1 MTKERLS
8 PCAGAPDAPLLDEED
23 AASRVGQ
30 RVAVR
35 GRLEHGAMG
44 VSTMMA
50 CVPPNCCNHVH
61 STMQVDRWL
70 PLHDLSRPDRFACD
84 GDESM
89 VCCYLENAREGIAV
103 GKLVAQPLVGG
114 RVPGYVLEVE
124 SLCRVR

>member
-1 MTKERLS
+1 
-8 PCAGAPDAPLLDEED
+8 
-23 AASRVGQ
+23 
-30 RVAVR
+30 
-35 GRLEHGAMG
+35 
-44 VSTMMA
+44 
-50 CVPPNCCNHVH
+50 
-61 STMQVDRWL
+61 MQVDRWL